1 MERFVDLPRG
11 QQVSLYAIGIIEDLV
26 DKGVVD
32 GPKLLTDV
40 GRGLFAEAR
49 ETGFKPTRKELR
61 SAAEAMVR
69 EGEREDGRRMRQ
81 KVYGARPTQR
91 RARKV
96 WDYATELVGVEP
108 YALWF
113 NPNSWSTGRELVGPY
128 HGWWG
133 AQFYSDTYHCRMNNY
148 TIMIHPGEVP

>member
-69 EGEREDGRRMRQ
+69 EGEREDGA
-81 KVYGARPTQR
+81 VLSEADGA
-91 RARKV
+91 
-96 WDYATELVGVEP
+96 
-108 YALWF
+108 
-113 NPNSWSTGRELVGPY
+113 
-128 HGWWG
+128 
-133 AQFYSDTYHCRMNNY
+133 SD
-148 TIMIHPGEVP
+148 